1 MNADAYR
8 AAFARLAGDRPMR
21 LMEVCG
27 SHSMAIARYGIR
39 ALLPGNVSVL
49 SGPGCPVCVSRAGLI
64 EQARFVLKRGIRLA
78 VFGDLARIP
87 GPGGGRLDM
96 EPGVT
101 AVYSPDE
108 ALKIAER
115 EEVVL
120 TAVGFEP
127 TTAACA
133 AVLQE
138 ARERKLE
145 RFSML
150 CDCKHLFPV
159 FAELPE
165 IDGFLLPGH
174 VAAVTGRSAFDGL
187 LRPGV
192 IAGFEPEEIVLALL
206 HLVKKVRENDRRA
219 ENDYPRVVPETAG
232 NAMRMIDAC
241 FAVCD
246 GIWRGIGLVK
256 GGGRRIREEFA
267 AFDAVRKYGIPDF
280 PEPATPCRCGAVL
293 RGKIP
298 PQGCPLFGRACTPA
312 HPEGACMV
320 SSEGACAAAFA
331 HQDL

>member
-1 MNADAYR
+1 MNAGLYR
-8 AAFARLAGDRPMR
+8 DAFARLAGDRPMR

-27 SHSMAIARYGIR
+27 SHSAAIARYGIR

-64 EQARFVLKRGIRLA
+64 EQARFVLGRGIRLA

-108 ALKIAER
+108 ALKIAEK
-115 EEVVL
+115 EDVVL
-120 TAVGFEP
+120 AAVGFDP

-138 ARERKLE
+138 ARERDLR

-159 FAELPE
+159 FAMLPE

-174 VAAVTGRSAFDGL
+174 VAAVTGRAAFDGL
-187 LRPGV
+187 DRPGV

-206 HLVKKVRENDRRA
+206 HLVKKVVAHDIRP
-219 ENDYPRVVPETAG
+219 ENDYPRAVPEAPG
-232 NAMRMIDAC
+232 SAMRMIEEC
-241 FAVCD
+241 FEVCD
-246 GIWRGIGLVK
+246 GVWRGIGPVP
-256 GGGRRIREEFA
+256 GGGRRIRAEYT

-293 RGKIP
+293 RGEIP
-298 PQGCPLFGRACTPA
+298 PKGCPLFGKACTPV

-320 SSEGACAAAFA
+320 SMEGACAAAYA
-331 HQDL
+331 YGEI

>member
-1 MNADAYR
+1 
-8 AAFARLAGDRPMR
+8 MR

-39 ALLPGNVSVL
+39 ALLPENVSVL

-64 EQARFVLKRGIRLA
+64 EQARFLLERGIRIA

-108 ALKIAER
+108 ALKIAEK
-115 EEVVL
+115 EEIVL

-127 TTAACA
+127 TAAACA

-138 ARERKLE
+138 AREREL
-145 RFSML
+145 RNFSML
-150 CDCKHLFPV
+150 CDFKHLFPV
-159 FAELPE
+159 FAMLPE

-174 VAAVTGRSAFDGL
+174 VAAVTGRAAFDGL
-187 LRPGV
+187 DRPGV
-192 IAGFEPEEIVLALL
+192 IAGFAPEEIVPALL
-206 HLVKKVRENDRRA
+206 HLVKKVAAHDTRP
-219 ENDYPRVVPETAG
+219 ENDYPRVVPEDPG
-232 NAMRMIDAC
+232 SAMRAVDAC
-241 FAVCD
+241 FEVCD
-246 GIWRGIGLVK
+246 GVWRGIGPVPR
-256 GGGRRIREEFA
+256 GGRRIRDGYAE
-267 AFDAVRKYGIPDF
+267 FDAVKKYAVPDF

-298 PQGCPLFGRACTPA
+298 PRACPLFGGACTPA

-320 SSEGACAAAFA
+320 SMEGACAAAYA
-331 HQDL
+331 HEEIRREN